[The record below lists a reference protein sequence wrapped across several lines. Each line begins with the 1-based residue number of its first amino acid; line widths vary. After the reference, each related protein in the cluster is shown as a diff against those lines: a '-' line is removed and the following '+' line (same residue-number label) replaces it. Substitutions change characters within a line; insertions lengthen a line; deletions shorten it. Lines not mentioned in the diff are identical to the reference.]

1 MVKVSFDKD
10 QISAI
15 KRALF
20 NDRRC
25 ADRISLSFA
34 VRFLNVKTVLKE
46 DHFVL
51 GEIDYLE
58 GIGPQLKTK
67 REEPFRHPPLL
78 PFWHKHYS
86 APRHFLK
93 NVDIRWN
100 LTGGGNRDL
109 LPMLQDVAEKYGEE
123 QDRWQGIA
131 AHRLVFDGYKDR
143 AERGLTGDWI
153 IFAKHAGRNYYLI
166 SRPMKKGAIRNSYTK
181 RYAKA
186 AARSFHFCLS
196 DDCSPGHPIGVSGDS
211 ALNCRNLKA
220 AL

>member
-1 MVKVSFDKD
+1 MSEMVKVSFDKD

-34 VRFLNVKTVLKE
+34 VRFLNVETVLKE
-46 DHFVL
+46 DRFVL

-67 REEPFRHPPLL
+67 REEQFRHPPLS

-86 APRHFLK
+86 APRHLFK

-100 LTGGGNRDL
+100 LTGGENRDL
-109 LPMLQDVAEKYGEE
+109 LPMLQDVAEKHGEE
-123 QDRWQGIA
+123 VDRWQGIA
-131 AHRLVFDGYKDR
+131 AHRLIFDGYKDR

-153 IFAKHAGRNYYLI
+153 IFAKHSGRNYYLDLATHEEGHD
-166 SRPMKKGAIRNSYTK
+166 SQQLYEKIRQGS
-181 RYAKA
+181 A
-186 AARSFHFCLS
+186 AEFPFLFE
-196 DDCSPGHPIGVSGDS
+196 
-211 ALNCRNLKA
+211 
-220 AL
+220 

>member
-1 MVKVSFDKD
+1 VVENDLSGMVKVSFDKD

-67 REEPFRHPPLL
+67 REEQFRHPPLL

-86 APRHFLK
+86 VPRHLLK

-109 LPMLQDVAEKYGEE
+109 LPMLRDVAEKHGEE

-131 AHRLVFDGYKDR
+131 AHRLVVDGYKDR

-153 IFAKHAGRNYYLI
+153 IFAKHAGRNYYLDLATHEEGRASQQLYEKI
-166 SRPMKKGAIRNSYTK
+166 RQASGAE
-181 RYAKA
+181 
-186 AARSFHFCLS
+186 FPFLFE
-196 DDCSPGHPIGVSGDS
+196 
-211 ALNCRNLKA
+211 
-220 AL
+220 